1 MKEIILK
8 ELVKNRSL
16 DTCNDFVLWAD
27 ISDLEVLADKIEKAI
42 TVIHFCKSD
51 SEQLKAFNNDET
63 VALDGTLEVKIINIE
78 SNILVQVIE
87 DNTLMW
93 VKKDRIKKEYSF

>member
-8 ELVKNRSL
+8 ELLKNRSL

-42 TVIHFCKSD
+42 TVTHCCVPKG
-51 SEQLKAFNNDET
+51 L
-63 VALDGTLEVKIINIE
+63 
-78 SNILVQVIE
+78 
-87 DNTLMW
+87 
-93 VKKDRIKKEYSF
+93 